1 MFEIATDTPE
11 PQGIFVKSS
20 VIERGQRVDLRDAT
34 RAERL
39 HRQIIE
45 NIEAHEDPDALNE
58 YVEAESL
65 IIDAM
70 FMEWPEYAAA
80 ITDAHEAH
88 LIILKAGLA
97 SVSTPKF
104 NGVTF

>member
-1 MFEIATDTPE
+1 MFEIATKAPE

-20 VIERGQRVDLRDAT
+20 VIEEGQKVDFRNAT

-45 NIEAHEDPDALNE
+45 NIGAHEDPDALNE
-58 YVEAESL
+58 YVAAESL
-65 IIDAM
+65 IIDAL

-80 ITDAHEAH
+80 VTDAHETH
-88 LIILKAGLA
+88 LIILRAGMA
-97 SVSTPKF
+97 SASTATF
-104 NGVTF
+104 NGITF